1 LRRTSAAGYSLL
13 LAIVTVA
20 IAEAALWALLV
31 VFSYILRIG
40 LTLDL
45 GSASLGFQPNPPA
58 GPIVQL
64 FEPAAITSVLFCAGC
79 GAIAGARAFRNWRP
93 AP

>member
-1 LRRTSAAGYSLL
+1 

-20 IAEAALWALLV
+20 IAEATLWALLV

-40 LTLDL
+40 LILDL
-45 GSASLGFQPNPPA
+45 GSASIGFQPNPPA

-64 FEPAAITSVLFCAGC
+64 FQPAAIASVLFCAGC
-79 GAIAGARAFRNWRP
+79 GVMAGARAFRNWRP

>member
-1 LRRTSAAGYSLL
+1 LRRSSATVSSLL

-20 IAEAALWALLV
+20 IAEATLWALLV
-31 VFSYILRIG
+31 AFSYILRIS
-40 LTLDL
+40 LILDL
-45 GSASLGFQPNPPA
+45 GSSSLGFQSNPPA